1 MKLSFLLSL
10 LLPLAA
16 QTLTLPP
23 PLIRLLQFPTPE
35 PPPLAA
41 APTAGIF
48 LFAMSAIT
56 GQSESWVLETHNSF
70 QSLEDFDA
78 AQPRTPKPDARTL
91 FALHRQ
97 NWSYRPDEAV
107 LALRKA
113 RYFQVSYYRTGLG
126 SESEFF
132 EILNARRASLD
143 YLNIDR
149 PYLVYQV
156 IAGAPSGTY
165 IVFSPLPSLK
175 TFDEVPRRVNNPRP
189 PARAATDV
197 THENILFRLDPARSH
212 VSLEFAESDPVFW
225 RAK

>member
-1 MKLSFLLSL
+1 MKLALLLLSL
-10 LLPLAA
+10 LPLSA
-16 QTLTLPP
+16 QLITIPP
-23 PLIRLLQFPTPE
+23 PLVRLLQFPAPE
-35 PPPLAA
+35 PPQLAA
-41 APTAGIF
+41 APSAGIF

-78 AQPRTPKPDARTL
+78 AQPRSPKPDARTIL
-91 FALHRQ
+91 ALHRQ

-107 LALRKA
+107 QALRKA
-113 RYFQVSYYRTGLG
+113 RYIQVSYYRTGLG
-126 SESEFF
+126 SESEFA
-132 EILNARRASLD
+132 ELLNIRKASLD

-149 PYLVYQV
+149 PYLTYQV
-156 IAGAPSGTY
+156 IAGAPSGTF

-175 TFDEVPRRVNNPRP
+175 TFDEVPRRVNNPRAP
-189 PARAATDV
+189 NRPGTDV

-212 VSLEFAESDPVFW
+212 VSPEFAESDPAFW

>member
-1 MKLSFLLSL
+1 MKLTLLLSL
-10 LLPLAA
+10 RLPRSA

-23 PLIRLLQFPTPE
+23 HLIRLFQFPSPE

-41 APTAGIF
+41 APSAGIF

-56 GQSESWVLETHNSF
+56 GQSESWTLETHNSF

-78 AQPRTPKPDARTL
+78 AQPRSPKPDARTL
-91 FALHRQ
+91 LALHRQ
-97 NWSYRPDEAV
+97 NWSYRPDEAI

-126 SESEFF
+126 SESEFA
-132 EILNARRASLD
+132 ELLNARRASLD
-143 YLNIDR
+143 NLNIDR
-149 PYLVYQV
+149 PFLVYQV

-189 PARAATDV
+189 AARPGADV

-212 VSLEFAESDPVFW
+212 VSPEFAESDPAFW

>member
-1 MKLSFLLSL
+1 MKLTLLLSL
-10 LLPLAA
+10 LRPLSA

-23 PLIRLLQFPTPE
+23 HLIRLFQFPSPE

-41 APTAGIF
+41 APSAGIF

-56 GQSESWVLETHNSF
+56 GQSESWTLETHNSF

-78 AQPRTPKPDARTL
+78 AQPRSPKPDARTL
-91 FALHRQ
+91 LALHRQ
-97 NWSYRPDEAV
+97 NWSYRPDEAI

-126 SESEFF
+126 SESEFA
-132 EILNARRASLD
+132 ELLNARRASLD
-143 YLNIDR
+143 NLNIDR
-149 PYLVYQV
+149 PFLVYQV

-189 PARAATDV
+189 AARPGADV

-212 VSLEFAESDPVFW
+212 VSPEFAESDPAFW